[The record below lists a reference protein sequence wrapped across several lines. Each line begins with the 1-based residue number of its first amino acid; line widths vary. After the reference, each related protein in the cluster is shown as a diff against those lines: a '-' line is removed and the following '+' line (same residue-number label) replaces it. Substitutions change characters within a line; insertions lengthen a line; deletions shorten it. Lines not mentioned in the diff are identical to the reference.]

1 MSVTAQVKST
11 GESKASP
18 RQLCCPQQW
27 AQQTFGAA
35 QLGDPR
41 RTKRLVKLA
50 EQMARDPQAS
60 LPQQHEGNW
69 GQTKGAY
76 RFFAN
81 PHISAEQ
88 MSEPVWHQTRERARQ
103 PCVVLLVHDD
113 TEIDLGYE
121 SATEGVG
128 TIGNGSHR
136 GFLVHSVLA
145 IAPQAPSPGAEEVL
159 GVAFQ
164 HSWKREPAPGR
175 TDGKK
180 QTHAQRKKRPRESD
194 QWWQAIEAIG
204 AAPEHSCWVDVGDRY
219 ADMWTFFATSRRWH
233 HQVLVRAAHNR
244 RLAAASPDEG
254 KDDATEYLLDHAR
267 GLPMQGQRQLPV
279 PSEHERRARTARLR
293 ISWGPVSIQATD
305 GKGRLEGSHAPFE
318 AWVVRVWEPE
328 PPLKVGALR
337 RRGSKQTHG
346 TRPKRKGKS
355 QEPASERLDPLEWI
369 LISSLPVESEE
380 DAWRCVAWYEQ
391 RWTIEELH
399 KGIKTGCRLEGRHLG
414 TMQRLERLLA
424 VVTPIALRLLQLRN
438 LQHEHADDPA
448 ERWVGAQECLVI
460 ALRLGIPVAHLSL
473 QTFLR
478 AVAQLGGFLAR
489 QGDGPPGW
497 LTLWKGWHHLQL
509 IVHGIQLADGL

>member
-1 MSVTAQVKST
+1 MSVKKRAKMEAKQ
-11 GESKASP
+11 ALLCSP
-18 RQLCCPQQW
+18 EIW
-27 AQQTFGAA
+27 AQHTFGGAS
-35 QLGDPR
+35 LGDPR
-41 RTKRLVKLA
+41 RTKRLVGIA
-50 EQMARDPQAS
+50 GQMARAPQAS

-81 PHISAEQ
+81 PHISSEQ
-88 MSEPVWHQTRERARQ
+88 ISEPVWQQTRTRAQQ
-103 PCVVLLVHDD
+103 PGVVLLVHDD

-128 TIGNGSHR
+128 PIGNGSHR

-145 IAPQAPSPGAEEVL
+145 IAPKAPSQEAEEVL

-164 HSWKREPAPGR
+164 HSWKREPAPR
-175 TDGKK
+175 RPDGKK

-204 AAPEHSCWVDVGDRY
+204 AAPEHGCWVDVGDRY
-219 ADMWTFFATSRRWH
+219 ADMWTFFATSRRWQ

-244 RLAAASPDEG
+244 RLAAQGPDE
-254 KDDATEYLLDHAR
+254 ATEYLLDHAR
-267 GLPMQGQRQLPV
+267 RLPVQGQRQLPV
-279 PSEHERRARTARLR
+279 PSEHERRARTARLT
-293 ISWGPVSIQATD
+293 ISWGPVRIQATN
-305 GKGRLEGSHAPFE
+305 GKGRLEDAPAPFE

-337 RRGSKQTHG
+337 SRGSKQTHG
-346 TRPKRKGKS
+346 ARKKRKGKS
-355 QEPASERLDPLEWI
+355 QQPPSERLEPLEWI
-369 LISSLPVESEE
+369 LISSLPVEREE

-414 TMQRLERLLA
+414 TMQRLARLLA

-448 ERWVGAQECLVI
+448 EVWVGAQECQVI
-460 ALRLGIPVAHLSL
+460 ALRLGIPVSHLTL

-497 LTLWKGWHHLQL
+497 LTLWKGWHSLQL